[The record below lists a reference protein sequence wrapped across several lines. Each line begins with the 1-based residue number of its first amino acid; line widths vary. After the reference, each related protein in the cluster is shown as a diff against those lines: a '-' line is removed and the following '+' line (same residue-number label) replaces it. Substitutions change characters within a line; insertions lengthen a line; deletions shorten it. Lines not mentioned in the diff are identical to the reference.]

1 MDCPSRGCGL
11 NTGKTYVH
19 LVQYSL
25 AQDGGV
31 STCSKIEKEEKKQ
44 QHTMV
49 CPFYVGTKIYI
60 FFKNIKRP
68 ESPQNCCAIIV

>member
-1 MDCPSRGCGL
+1 MDCQSRGCGL

-31 STCSKIEKEEKKQ
+31 STCPKIEKEEKKQ
-44 QHTMV
+44 QHAMV
-49 CPFYVGTKIYI
+49 CPFYVGTKI
-60 FFKNIKRP
+60 FKNKYISKGLKVP
-68 ESPQNCCAIIV
+68 KIAVQS